1 MPYIV
6 QFTRSADRDLG
17 KVAPFDRNRIIR
29 KIAELAQA
37 PRPVGVKKLR
47 GAEDFYRI
55 RVGSCRVIYQILER
69 AVTVTVVRVRHRRE
83 VYRGM

>member
-6 QFTRSADRDLG
+6 QFTRSADRDLD

-29 KIAELAQA
+29 KIAELAQD

-55 RVGSCRVIYQILER
+55 RVGSYRVIYQIRGR
-69 AVTVTVVRVRHRRE
+69 AVTVTVVRVGRRRE